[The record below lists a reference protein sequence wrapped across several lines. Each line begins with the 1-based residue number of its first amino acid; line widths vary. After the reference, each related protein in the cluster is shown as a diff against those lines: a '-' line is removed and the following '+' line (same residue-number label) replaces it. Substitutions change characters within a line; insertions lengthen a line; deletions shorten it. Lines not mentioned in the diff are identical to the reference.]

1 MEAKNEKI
9 LPWQFSIQN
18 GSIKFAKF
26 GKKNKNLYWNSS
38 VNQGEIIISTL
49 LVP

>member
-26 GKKNKNLYWNSS
+26 GKKKK
-38 VNQGEIIISTL
+38 ISAGTPML
-49 LVP
+49 IKVKL